1 MGYRREPRRKPRFK
15 KASGLKKSMLNRY
28 QDIKSLA
35 ERLRL
40 PAWMANKYMLVGSVF
55 AIILLFFD
63 SFNAVERFK
72 LNRELRRAVS
82 EKAYYELEIDRISD
96 QLNLLL
102 SDEDMLETFA
112 REQYLMKRNN
122 EEVYVI
128 VPE

>member
-1 MGYRREPRRKPRFK
+1 
-15 KASGLKKSMLNRY
+15 MLNRY
-28 QDIKSLA
+28 QDIKSLV

-40 PAWMANKYMLVGSVF
+40 PAWMANKYVLVGSVF

-72 LNRELRRAVS
+72 LNRELRRAAS

-112 REQYLMKRNN
+112 REQYLMKRDD